1 MRHANGYN
9 NKHYYFLSF
18 LIYNAKSFKVAPV
31 AQLDRVPGFEPG
43 GRGFESL
50 RARQTTMAW
59 GSHRNLQTVAGFLSL
74 SFLCSKSSV
83 SPIPAL

>member
-1 MRHANGYN
+1 MN
-9 NKHYYFLSF
+9 NSNSKHYYFFSF
-18 LIYNAKSFKVAPV
+18 IIYNAQSFEVAPV

-59 GSHRNLQTVAGFLSL
+59 GSHRNLQTVAGFLWLSL
-74 SFLCSKSSV
+74 LCSESSV
-83 SPIPAL
+83 SLTPAL